1 MYTLITAKSLW
12 TIICIGE
19 ITVLFVWLLEYGKDL
34 LHVQYGRL
42 FHFSIV
48 ISIHLNSPDEN
59 WKKVFLSMVCPLK
72 MHRVSPVFVPLYTTC
87 SIHGVFGHEKSIGA
101 SPTFK
106 KNFPDPLVVKTCNI
120 FSKTRYMF
128 SPLGGQENFFLNVG
142 LAPIDFSCP
151 KTSRRKIDC
160 AHSRNLKMLLP
171 WPWIREIRVCIEAK
185 IWKF

>member
-1 MYTLITAKSLW
+1 VQLTYGRIDLCTYQRREKHPMYTLITAKSLW

-48 ISIHLNSPDEN
+48 IYIHLNSPDEN

-87 SIHGVFGHEKSIGA
+87 SIHFWAFSGWGSLLEPKRKFLK
-101 SPTFK
+101 
-106 KNFPDPLVVKTCNI
+106 FPRFLTWKCSKMTKTWAHPSTNHHRWIPKFRNYPLVN
-120 FSKTRYMF
+120 
-128 SPLGGQENFFLNVG
+128 
-142 LAPIDFSCP
+142 
-151 KTSRRKIDC
+151 
-160 AHSRNLKMLLP
+160 
-171 WPWIREIRVCIEAK
+171 
-185 IWKF
+185 

>member
-1 MYTLITAKSLW
+1 MQLTYGRIDLCTYQRREKHPMYTLITAKSLW

-48 ISIHLNSPDEN
+48 IYIHLNSPDEN

-120 FSKTRYMF
+120 FLKTRYMF
-128 SPLGGQENFFLNVG
+128 SPLGGQENFFERGTCANRFLV
-142 LAPIDFSCP
+142 P
-151 KTSRRKIDC
+151 K
-160 AHSRNLKMLLP
+160 NL
-171 WPWIREIRVCIEAK
+171 
-185 IWKF
+185 